1 MAIGLLEQRQG
12 KKKMEKK
19 GTHLAT
25 GRRTR
30 RQSRTKRH
38 NKKGKIKIK
47 NKKRH
52 ALGDRKEDAET
63 VSHKEAQQKRKN
75 KNKK

>member
-12 KKKMEKK
+12 KKKME
-19 GTHLAT
+19 
-25 GRRTR
+25 
-30 RQSRTKRH
+30 
-38 NKKGKIKIK
+38 
-47 NKKRH
+47 KKRH